1 MKHFKPVTVIPL
13 LLAALSGT
21 PVVGAPPLQAWPL
34 ADIACP
40 LPPVPNDYHLL
51 DQQAPTSTQ
60 GSIMTTT
67 QAPLPSARLATLDIV
82 RVGLS
87 LDVYRQGQAWAH
99 LQAQNN
105 AQPQALHVGTILP
118 MDPER
123 YPVLADLKDMAWE
136 MRMSHALELGLQG
149 FPERWPIPTL
159 TVVRDYDPN
168 ADDLRV
174 PPHRVSRMLK
184 NMANNQRAPAGMHW
198 HKIRQLDPAGVCN
211 TTPEFVVE
219 HLFRLFEA
227 NPDMPALLVY
237 SVEGYN
243 IARVLSQR
251 HKPPI
256 GVGTGPRQPGEL
268 TDGVVAMIVARPERL
283 NWLRAYAPYTK
294 PNARN
299 EIDPAFTGWKRQP
312 PKAFRPTPSFPEP
325 ITEQGFKQW
334 DRLQVLAQLHRPVEV
349 SLMEDDRTGKPLKDQ
364 ARQAALASAWQ
375 RATMGIIGAP
385 ARVFYDTGSPTGGLA
400 DLAPALAAAQSTL
413 DPLDSMQSYD
423 LTQRLGDTGA
433 SSPFV
438 GIALATMGSYLNADT
453 SVVMPL
459 RQRGKATVI
468 AITSTTP
475 GQKPESDPFDV
486 KLRPQHSKYSEAPS
500 PEFKEQFASLVRES
514 QRNQP
519 APEPYIDPVKV
530 AYEQRLLD
538 AFIASA
544 PSADLPD
551 VDKQ

>member
-1 MKHFKPVTVIPL
+1 M
-13 LLAALSGT
+13 
-21 PVVGAPPLQAWPL
+21 
-34 ADIACP
+34 
-40 LPPVPNDYHLL
+40 
-51 DQQAPTSTQ
+51 
-60 GSIMTTT
+60 
-67 QAPLPSARLATLDIV
+67 
-82 RVGLS
+82 
-87 LDVYRQGQAWAH
+87 
-99 LQAQNN
+99 
-105 AQPQALHVGTILP
+105 
-118 MDPER
+118 
-123 YPVLADLKDMAWE
+123 
-136 MRMSHALELGLQG
+136 
-149 FPERWPIPTL
+149 
-159 TVVRDYDPN
+159 
-168 ADDLRV
+168 
-174 PPHRVSRMLK
+174 
-184 NMANNQRAPAGMHW
+184 
-198 HKIRQLDPAGVCN
+198 
-211 TTPEFVVE
+211 
-219 HLFRLFEA
+219 
-227 NPDMPALLVY
+227 
-237 SVEGYN
+237 
-243 IARVLSQR
+243 
-251 HKPPI
+251 
-256 GVGTGPRQPGEL
+256 
-268 TDGVVAMIVARPERL
+268 VAMIVARPERL

-299 EIDPAFTGWKRQP
+299 DIDPAFTGWKRQP

-334 DRLQVLAQLHRPVEV
+334 DRLRVLAQLHRPVEV
-349 SLMEDDRTGKPLKDQ
+349 SLMEDDQTGKPLEDQ
-364 ARQAALASAWQ
+364 ARHAALASAWL
-375 RATMGIIGAP
+375 RATMGIIDAP

-413 DPLDSMQSYD
+413 DPLDSLQSYD

-475 GQKPESDPFDV
+475 GQKPEIDPFDV

-519 APEPYIDPVKV
+519 APEPYIDPAKV

-544 PSADLPD
+544 PGADLPE
-551 VDKQ
+551 VDKK

>member
-1 MKHFKPVTVIPL
+1 MKPLKPV
-13 LLAALSGT
+13 AALVFLIAAMFGAPS
-21 PVVGAPPLQAWPL
+21 VGAPPMHAGPL
-34 ADIACP
+34 AEIACP
-40 LPPVPNDYHLL
+40 LPPVPIPHHLIGREVP
-51 DQQAPTSTQ
+51 ASTQ
-60 GSIMTTT
+60 ESSMSIS

-87 LDVYRQGQAWAH
+87 LDVYRQGQMWAH
-99 LQAQNN
+99 LQEQNN
-105 AQPQALHVGTILP
+105 AQPQALHVGTVLP

-123 YPVLADLKDMAWE
+123 YPIVADDKDMAWR
-136 MRMSHALELGLQG
+136 MRKANALELALQG

-159 TVVRDYDPN
+159 TIARDYD
-168 ADDLRV
+168 ATKDARTSSG
-174 PPHRVSRMLK
+174 RVSTML
-184 NMANNQRAPAGMHW
+184 NLMVDDQRAPAGMHW
-198 HKIRQLDPAGVCN
+198 HRIRQLEPGVICN
-211 TTPEFVVE
+211 TTPEAAVE
-219 HLFRLFEA
+219 YLFRLFEA
-227 NPDMPALLVY
+227 NPDMPAVLVY
-237 SVEGYN
+237 SLEGYN
-243 IARVLSQR
+243 IARALGPR
-251 HKPPI
+251 RKRPI

-268 TDGVVAMIVARPERL
+268 TDAVVAMIVARPERL
-283 NWLRAYAPYTK
+283 DWLRAYAPYTK

-299 EIDPAFTGWKRQP
+299 DIDPAFTGWKRQP

-334 DRLQVLAQLHRPVEV
+334 DRLRVLAQLHRPVEV
-349 SLMEDDRTGKPLKDQ
+349 SLIEDDQTGKPLKDQ
-364 ARQAALASAWQ
+364 ARHAALASAWQ
-375 RATMGIIGAP
+375 RATMGIIDAP

-475 GQKPESDPFDV
+475 GQKPEIDPFDV

-544 PSADLPD
+544 PGAELPED
-551 VDKQ
+551 GKK

>member
-1 MKHFKPVTVIPL
+1 MRARKPLSALFL
-13 LLAALSGT
+13 LIAALSAASSG
-21 PVVGAPPLQAWPL
+21 GPPPIQAGPL
-34 ADIACP
+34 AGIACP
-40 LPPVPNDYHLL
+40 LPPVPVDHPLI
-51 DQQAPTSTQ
+51 DQLGPKPKQE
-60 GSIMTTT
+60 SIMTTT
-67 QAPLPSARLATLDIV
+67 QAHSPSARLATLDIV
-82 RVGLS
+82 RIGLS

-105 AQPQALHVGTILP
+105 AQPQALHVGTVLP

-123 YPVLADLKDMAWE
+123 YPVLADLKNMAWR
-136 MRMSHALELGLQG
+136 MRKANALELALQG

-159 TVVRDYDPN
+159 TIARDYDATKDARTPSG
-168 ADDLRV
+168 
-174 PPHRVSRMLK
+174 RVSTML
-184 NMANNQRAPAGMHW
+184 NLMVDDQRAPAGMHW
-198 HKIRQLDPAGVCN
+198 HRIRQLEPGVICN
-211 TTPEFVVE
+211 TTPEAAVE
-219 HLFRLFEA
+219 YLFRLFEV

-243 IARVLSQR
+243 IARALGPR
-251 HKPPI
+251 RKPPI

-268 TDGVVAMIVARPERL
+268 TDAVVAMIVARPERL

-299 EIDPAFTGWKRQP
+299 DIDPAFTGWKRQP
-312 PKAFRPTPSFPEP
+312 PKAFTPTPSFPEP

-334 DRLQVLAQLHRPVEV
+334 DRLRVLAQLHRPVEV
-349 SLMEDDRTGKPLKDQ
+349 SLMEDNQTGKPLKDQ

-375 RATMGIIGAP
+375 RATMGIIDAP

-400 DLAPALAAAQSTL
+400 DLAPALAAAQSTV

-468 AITSTTP
+468 AITSATP
-475 GQKPESDPFDV
+475 GQKPEIDPFDV

-514 QRNQP
+514 QRHQP
-519 APEPYIDPVKV
+519 APEPYIDPAKV

-544 PSADLPD
+544 PDSDLP
-551 VDKQ
+551 

>member
-1 MKHFKPVTVIPL
+1 MRHCEPL
-13 LLAALSGT
+13 IALVLLISVLSGASA
-21 PVVGAPPLQAWPL
+21 VGAPPLQAGSFTGPT
-34 ADIACP
+34 CP
-40 LPPVPNDYHLL
+40 LPFVAAFDPLTGREMHSSTPELL
-51 DQQAPTSTQ
+51 MPPSLAPS
-60 GSIMTTT
+60 
-67 QAPLPSARLATLDIV
+67 PSARLATLDIV
-82 RVGLS
+82 RIGLS
-87 LDVYRQGQAWAH
+87 LDVYRQGQVWAH
-99 LQAQNN
+99 LQEQNN
-105 AQPQALHVGTILP
+105 AQPQALHVGTALP

-123 YPVLADLKDMAWE
+123 YPVVADDKDMAWD
-136 MRMSHALELGLQG
+136 MRLSQALELGLQG
-149 FPERWPIPTL
+149 FPERWPLPTL
-159 TVVRDYDPN
+159 TVVRSYDPN
-168 ADDLRV
+168 AEDLDMRPEEV
-174 PPHRVSRMLK
+174 APML
-184 NMANNQRAPAGMHW
+184 NEMVNRERAPAGMHW
-198 HKIRQLDPAGVCN
+198 HRIRQLRPGVICN
-211 TTPEFVVE
+211 STPEFVVE
-219 HLFRLFEA
+219 YLFRLFEA

-237 SVEGYN
+237 SVEGFNMAY
-243 IARVLSQR
+243 ALSHR
-251 HKPPI
+251 GSRPI

-268 TDGVVAMIVARPERL
+268 TDAVVAMIVARPERL
-283 NWLRAYAPYTK
+283 DWLRAYAPYTK

-299 EIDPAFTGWKRQP
+299 DIDPAFTGWKRQP

-334 DRLQVLAQLHRPVEV
+334 DRLRVLAQLHRPVEV
-349 SLMEDDRTGKPLKDQ
+349 SLIEDDQTGKPLKDQ
-364 ARQAALASAWQ
+364 ARHAALASAWQ
-375 RATMGIIGAP
+375 RATMGIIDAP

-400 DLAPALAAAQSTL
+400 DLAPALATAQSTL

-475 GQKPESDPFDV
+475 GQKPEIDPFDV

-519 APEPYIDPVKV
+519 APEPYIDPAKV

-544 PSADLPD
+544 PGADPPD

>member
-1 MKHFKPVTVIPL
+1 MKHFKPVTVIVL
-13 LLAALSGT
+13 VVATLSGA
-21 PVVGAPPLQAWPL
+21 PAVGAPPLQAGPL

-40 LPPVPNDYHLL
+40 LPPVPIPHHLI
-51 DQQAPTSTQ
+51 DREVPPSTQ
-60 GSIMTTT
+60 ESSMSSS
-67 QAPLPSARLATLDIV
+67 QAPLPSASLATLDIV
-82 RVGLS
+82 RIGLS
-87 LDVYRQGQAWAH
+87 LDVYRQGQAWAR
-99 LQAQNN
+99 LQAQND
-105 AQPQALHVGTILP
+105 AQPQALHVGTVLP

-123 YPVLADLKDMAWE
+123 YPVLANLKDMAWS
-136 MRMSHALELGLQG
+136 MRKAHALELALRG

-159 TVVRDYDPN
+159 TIARDYGPKEEELDSTPEE
-168 ADDLRV
+168 
-174 PPHRVSRMLK
+174 VSKMLK
-184 NMANNQRAPAGMHW
+184 LMVDDHRAPAGMHW
-198 HKIRQLDPAGVCN
+198 HRIRQLEPGVICN
-211 TTPEFVVE
+211 TTPEAAVE
-219 HLFRLFEA
+219 YLFRLFEV

-243 IARVLSQR
+243 IARALGPR
-251 HKPPI
+251 RKRPI
-256 GVGTGPRQPGEL
+256 GLGTGPRQPGEL
-268 TDGVVAMIVARPERL
+268 TDAVVAMIVARPERL
-283 NWLRAYAPYTK
+283 DWLRAYAPYTK

-299 EIDPAFTGWKRQP
+299 DIDPAFTGWKRQP

-334 DRLQVLAQLHRPVEV
+334 DRLRVLAQLHRPVEV
-349 SLMEDDRTGKPLKDQ
+349 SLMEDDQTGKPLKDQ
-364 ARQAALASAWQ
+364 ARHAALASAWQ
-375 RATMGIIGAP
+375 RATMGIIDAP

-400 DLAPALAAAQSTL
+400 DLAPALATAQSTL

-475 GQKPESDPFDV
+475 GQKPEIDPFDV

-519 APEPYIDPVKV
+519 APEPYIDPAKV

-544 PSADLPD
+544 PGADLPE
-551 VDKQ
+551 VDKK